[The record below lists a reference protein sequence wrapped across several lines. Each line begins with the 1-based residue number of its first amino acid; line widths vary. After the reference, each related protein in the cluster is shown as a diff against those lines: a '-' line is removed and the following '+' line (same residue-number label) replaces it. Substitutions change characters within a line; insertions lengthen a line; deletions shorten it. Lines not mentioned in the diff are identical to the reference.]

1 MGKMVYLNGQLVPA
15 ESAAISVFDHGLLYG
30 DGVFEGIRA
39 YNGRVFRLD
48 EHIDRLFDSARIIML
63 TVPISRE
70 EFKKA
75 IITTCK
81 ANGIRD
87 GYIRPV
93 VTRGSGTLGLAP
105 WRCESPSY
113 FIIADTIKL
122 YPQEMYDNGMPVMT
136 VPTRRNVP
144 EALNPIVKSL
154 NYLNNIMAK
163 IEAHNAG
170 CEEAI
175 MLNQEGYVA
184 ECTGDNI
191 FMIHKGKLFTPP
203 IYAGALAG
211 ITRGTVMEL
220 AAGMGL
226 ETIERQLTRA
236 ELFLADEMFL
246 TGTAAEV
253 VPVKSVDGRVIGEGK
268 PGPWTRK
275 LIEAFRSYVNS
286 NGTSIE

>member
-1 MGKMVYLNGQLVPA
+1 MPKMVYLNGKLVEA
-15 ESAAISVFDHGLLYG
+15 DKAAVSVFDHGVLYG

-39 YNGRVFRLD
+39 YNGRVFKLD
-48 EHIDRLFDSARIIML
+48 EHIDRLYDSAKIIML
-63 TVPISRE
+63 EIPITRA

-75 IITTCK
+75 IIATCK
-81 ANGIRD
+81 ANGIKD

-93 VTRGSGTLGLAP
+93 VTRGTGTLGLAP
-105 WRCESPSY
+105 WRCDTPSY

-122 YPQEMYDNGMPVMT
+122 YPQEMYDNGMPLMT

-191 FMIHKGKLFTPP
+191 FMIKNNVLYTPP

-211 ITRGTVMEL
+211 ITRATVIEL
-220 AAGMGL
+220 AQGL
-226 ETIERQLTRA
+226 GYQTIERQMTRA
-236 ELFLADEMFL
+236 ELFLADEML
-246 TGTAAEV
+246 VTGTAAEV
-253 VPVKSVDGRVIGEGK
+253 VPVSSVDGRIIGDGK
-268 PGPWTRK
+268 PGPLTRE
-275 LIEAFRSYVNS
+275 LIEAFKKHVTS
-286 NGTSIE
+286 NGTAIE